1 MTWYD
6 VIKEDSPILR
16 DLSTKERKHL
26 KKTLQAA
33 EPSEYFGQDFTKMGE
48 LIELMQELDLV
59 KGDKKMH
66 KKMKSLSEN
75 NVDVVASAAKLR
87 KAYEKTYR
95 ELRQIVYPKSRG
107 LRKK

>member
-33 EPSEYFGQDFTKMGE
+33 EPSEYFGQDFTKLGE
-48 LIELMQELDLV
+48 LIDMMKELKLV
-59 KGDKKMH
+59 KADKKMN

-87 KAYEKTYR
+87 KEYEKTYR

>member
-1 MTWYD
+1 MDWYD
-6 VIKEDSPILR
+6 IIKEDSPVLR
-16 DLSTKERKHL
+16 TLSQKERKHL
-26 KKTLQAA
+26 KKTLEAA

-59 KGDKKMH
+59 KGDKKMA

-87 KAYEKTYR
+87 KEYENTYR
-95 ELRQIVYPKSRG
+95 ELREIIYPKSRG